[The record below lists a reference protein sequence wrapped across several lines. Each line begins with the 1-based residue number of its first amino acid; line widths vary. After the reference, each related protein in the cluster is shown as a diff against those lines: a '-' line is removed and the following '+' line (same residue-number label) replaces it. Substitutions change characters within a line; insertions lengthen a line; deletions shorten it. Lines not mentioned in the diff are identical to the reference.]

1 MVWLIEP
8 LFDPEAEPKT
18 LLEMSR
24 EMWGLMPVKAH
35 DAVEHMMNKNNSAWL
50 RTMMTF
56 ALGEIGISC
65 KHPTA
70 SQSNPNGG
78 NARRKKGDIFGALT
92 DIGDHEK
99 KKDSTNLS
107 PNNGDILSLEQIQT
121 MIHRS
126 LKDSDKDVRLAAH
139 AANRQIQGRIITDR
153 LDEQEEETMLSTIER
168 IIFLKGV
175 PFFQGMTVD
184 QLKVLATV
192 CEEQFFPSDTR
203 IFSPGEPGGTL
214 YMVISG
220 KVAIEQEK
228 RTGYFAR
235 LATMEA
241 HAYFGEESL
250 FDNIE
255 RSTAATA
262 IQDTMILRLQRE
274 PLIALARQ
282 HPNLSLE
289 LISVLSQRLREANS
303 RIADLTRSRPRELHK
318 LFDQFE

>member
-1 MVWLIEP
+1 
-8 LFDPEAEPKT
+8 
-18 LLEMSR
+18 
-24 EMWGLMPVKAH
+24 
-35 DAVEHMMNKNNSAWL
+35 
-50 RTMMTF
+50 
-56 ALGEIGISC
+56 
-65 KHPTA
+65 
-70 SQSNPNGG
+70 
-78 NARRKKGDIFGALT
+78 
-92 DIGDHEK
+92 
-99 KKDSTNLS
+99 
-107 PNNGDILSLEQIQT
+107 
-121 MIHRS
+121 
-126 LKDSDKDVRLAAH
+126 
-139 AANRQIQGRIITDR
+139 
-153 LDEQEEETMLSTIER
+153 
-168 IIFLKGV
+168 
-175 PFFQGMTVD
+175 
-184 QLKVLATV
+184 
-192 CEEQFFPSDTR
+192 
-203 IFSPGEPGGTL
+203 
-214 YMVISG
+214 MVISG